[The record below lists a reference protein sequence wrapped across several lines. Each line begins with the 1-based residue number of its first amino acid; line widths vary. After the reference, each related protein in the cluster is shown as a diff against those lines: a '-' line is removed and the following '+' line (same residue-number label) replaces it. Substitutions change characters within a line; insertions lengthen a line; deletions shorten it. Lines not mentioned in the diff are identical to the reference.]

1 MSSHRRAQ
9 LGRDAPGSLPGRP
22 RSGGETQGVVDQVTG
37 ARPVTRGSR
46 SGVDGGTVALF
57 VVAFVG
63 TVFARGPLMDLL
75 DRPAISTWATVFV
88 SVVTQAMPFLVLGV
102 LLSASITA
110 FVPTSVLR
118 RALPGNPAA
127 AVPVAGVAGAV
138 LPGCEC
144 ASVPVAASLIRRGI
158 PPAAALAFLLSAP
171 AINPV
176 VMVATAVA
184 FPGKPEMVGARFV
197 ASLLVAVIVG
207 WLWLRFGKLAW
218 LRPAPRPEPPADA
231 SRFDVFRTSVA
242 HDLTH
247 AGGFLVLGGLT
258 AATLNVV
265 VPQSALDS
273 LGGNLLVGTLV
284 LAVLAVALAVCSE
297 ADAFVAASL
306 TAFPLTARLAFLVVG
321 PAVDVKLIA
330 LQSGTFGR
338 RFVLW
343 FAPVTFVVAV
353 GVSLL
358 VGTVLL

>member
-1 MSSHRRAQ
+1 
-9 LGRDAPGSLPGRP
+9 
-22 RSGGETQGVVDQVTG
+22 
-37 ARPVTRGSR
+37 
-46 SGVDGGTVALF
+46 
-57 VVAFVG
+57 
-63 TVFARGPLMDLL
+63 MDFL
-75 DRPAISTWATVFV
+75 DRPAISTWATIFV

-110 FVPTSVLR
+110 FVPPSVMR
-118 RALPGNPAA
+118 RALPDRPAS
-127 AVPVAGVAGAV
+127 AVPVAGMAGAV

-184 FPGKPEMVGARFV
+184 FPGNPEMVVARFV
-197 ASLLVAVIVG
+197 ASLLVAVVMG
-207 WLWLRFGKLAW
+207 WLWLRFGRASW
-218 LRPAPRPEPPADA
+218 LRLAPRPEPAAGA
-231 SRFDVFRTSVA
+231 SRLEVFRTSVA

-247 AGGFLVLGGLT
+247 AGGFLVVGGLT

-273 LGGNLLVGTLV
+273 LGGDLLVAVLV
-284 LAVLAVALAVCSE
+284 LAVLAVLLAVCSE
-297 ADAFVAASL
+297 ADAFVAASM
-306 TAFPLTARLAFLVVG
+306 TAFPMTARLAFLVVG

-338 RFVLW
+338 RFTLW
-343 FAPVTFVVAV
+343 FAPLTFAVAV
-353 GVSLL
+353 GASLL

>member
-1 MSSHRRAQ
+1 
-9 LGRDAPGSLPGRP
+9 
-22 RSGGETQGVVDQVTG
+22 VVDQI
-37 ARPVTRGSR
+37 ARPPAHGRAGAGRGP
-46 SGVDGGTVALF
+46 GLDGGTVGLF
-57 VVAFVG
+57 VVAFAA
-63 TVFARGPLMDLL
+63 TVLARGAVMDVL

-102 LLSASITA
+102 VLSASITA
-110 FVPTSVLR
+110 FVPDAVLR
-118 RALPGNPAA
+118 RALPRRPGA
-127 AVPVAGVAGAV
+127 AVPVAGVAGAI

-184 FPGKPEMVGARFV
+184 FPGRPEMVVARFT
-197 ASLLVAVIVG
+197 ASLLVAVAVG
-207 WLWLRFGKLAW
+207 WLWLRFGRLAW
-218 LRPAPRPEPPADA
+218 LRPAPRPEPPAGA

-242 HDLTH
+242 HDLVH
-247 AGGFLVLGGLT
+247 AGGFLVIGGLT
-258 AATLNVV
+258 AATLNVA

-273 LGGNLLVGTLV
+273 LGGQLLVGVLV

-343 FAPVTFVVAV
+343 FAPVTFAVAV
-353 GVSLL
+353 GASLL

>member
-1 MSSHRRAQ
+1 MDQLSHAPSRRAKQ
-9 LGRDAPGSLPGRP
+9 AGGSPL
-22 RSGGETQGVVDQVTG
+22 
-37 ARPVTRGSR
+37 
-46 SGVDGGTVALF
+46 DGGTVALF
-57 VVAFVG
+57 VLAFAG
-63 TVFARGPLMDLL
+63 TALARGGVMDFL
-75 DRPAISTWATVFV
+75 DRPAISTWATIFV

-110 FVPTSVLR
+110 FVPPSVMR
-118 RALPGNPAA
+118 RALPGRPAA
-127 AVPVAGVAGAV
+127 AVPVAGMAGAV

-184 FPGKPEMVGARFV
+184 FPGNPEMVVARFV
-197 ASLLVAVIVG
+197 ASLLVAVVMG
-207 WLWLRFGKLAW
+207 WLWLRFGRAAW
-218 LRPAPRPEPPADA
+218 LRLAPRPEPAEGA
-231 SRFDVFRTSVA
+231 SRLEVFRTSVA

-247 AGGFLVLGGLT
+247 AGGFLVVGGLT

-273 LGGNLLVGTLV
+273 LGGDLLVAVLV
-284 LAVLAVALAVCSE
+284 LAVLAVLLAVCSE
-297 ADAFVAASL
+297 ADAFVAASM
-306 TAFPLTARLAFLVVG
+306 TAFPMTARLAFLVVG

-338 RFVLW
+338 RFTLW
-343 FAPVTFVVAV
+343 FAPLTFAVAV
-353 GVSLL
+353 GASLL
-358 VGTVLL
+358 VGAVLL